1 MVRERQADNYM
12 IGYRCQT
19 EMSGPD
25 VQRDLD
31 PRGLFAPHNDISE
44 LFALLCFQL
53 RYAKISEVSRI
64 DEGAMVLPA
73 YVSGSRAAG
82 LTRSLSSAREEQYVS
97 VVDHPP

>member
-1 MVRERQADNYM
+1 MV

-44 LFALLCFQL
+44 LMAFFGFQL
-53 RYAKISEVSRI
+53 RYSKISGPSRI
-64 DEGAMVLPA
+64 DEGAMVLQA

-82 LTRSLSSAREEQYVS
+82 STNSLSSSREEQYVS

>member
-1 MVRERQADNYM
+1 M

-31 PRGLFAPHNDISE
+31 PSGLFAPHNDIGE
-44 LFALLCFQL
+44 LFALFGFQL
-53 RYAKISEVSRI
+53 RYTKMFKVSRI
-64 DEGAMVLPA
+64 DEGAIVLPA

-82 LTRSLSSAREEQYVS
+82 ST
-97 VVDHPP
+97 